1 MSLSKSVSIAKL
13 NARSRDIF
21 RTIVDAFL
29 EQGEPVGSRTIS
41 RRLETQLSPATI
53 RNVMADLQEL
63 GLLHAPHNSAG
74 RLPTDAGLRLFV
86 DGLMQVGDISEQE
99 RSEIEGHIGG
109 SGLTMNQALEQAST
123 ALAGLSSH
131 VGLVL
136 APKTNSAVTHLE
148 FVPLGD
154 GRALVVMVD
163 ATGQVENRVIDLP
176 MGLPASALTEASN
189 YLRARLAGKTLDHAR
204 KDIIQE
210 LADHRAQLDEL
221 TSSVIEGGLAVW
233 SGGEKGSLIV
243 KGQARLLDDVA
254 AVQDL
259 DRIRGLFDALER
271 KETMLR
277 LMDAADDGD
286 GVQIFIGAENA
297 LFNHS
302 GWSMVLAPYGGP
314 NAKVLGAIGVVG
326 PTSLNYARIIPM
338 VDYTARVIGRMLNGK
353 SEQGS

>member
-1 MSLSKSVSIAKL
+1 MSLSKSVSIAEL

-29 EQGEPVGSRTIS
+29 EQGEPIGSRTIS
-41 RRLETQLSPATI
+41 RRLETPLSPATI

-86 DGLMQVGDISEQE
+86 DGLMQVGDISENE

-136 APKTNSAVTHLE
+136 APKTTSAVTHLE

-163 ATGQVENRVIDLP
+163 ATGQVENRVINIP
-176 MGLPASALTEASN
+176 VGLPASALTEASN
-189 YLRARLAGKTLDHAR
+189 YLRARLAGKTLDNAR

-221 TSSVIEGGLAVW
+221 TSSVVAGGLAVW

-259 DRIRGLFDALER
+259 DRIKSLFDALER

-286 GVQIFIGAENA
+286 GVQIFIGAENS

-326 PTSLNYARIIPM
+326 PTRLNYARIIPM

>member
-1 MSLSKSVSIAKL
+1 MSLSKSVSIAEL

-29 EQGEPVGSRTIS
+29 EQGEPIGSRTIS
-41 RRLETQLSPATI
+41 RRLETPLSPATI

-136 APKTNSAVTHLE
+136 APKTTSAVTHLE

-163 ATGQVENRVIDLP
+163 ATGQVENRVINIP
-176 MGLPASALTEASN
+176 VGLPASALTEASN
-189 YLRARLAGKTLDHAR
+189 YLRARLAGKTLDNAR

-221 TSSVIEGGLAVW
+221 TSSVVEGGLAVW

-259 DRIRGLFDALER
+259 DRIKSLFDALER

-286 GVQIFIGAENA
+286 GVQIFIGAENS

-326 PTSLNYARIIPM
+326 PTRLNYARIIPM

>member
-1 MSLSKSVSIAKL
+1 MSLSKSVSIAEL

-29 EQGEPVGSRTIS
+29 EQGEPIGSRTIS
-41 RRLETQLSPATI
+41 RRLETPLSPATI

-86 DGLMQVGDISEQE
+86 DGLMQVGDISEKE

-136 APKTNSAVTHLE
+136 APKTTSAVTHLE

-163 ATGQVENRVIDLP
+163 ATGQVENRVINIP
-176 MGLPASALTEASN
+176 VGLPASALTEASN
-189 YLRARLAGKTLDHAR
+189 YLRARLAGKTLDNAR

-221 TSSVIEGGLAVW
+221 TSSVVAGGLAVW

-259 DRIRGLFDALER
+259 DRIKSLFDALER

-286 GVQIFIGAENA
+286 GVQIFIGAENS

-326 PTSLNYARIIPM
+326 PTRLNYARIIPM

>member
-1 MSLSKSVSIAKL
+1 MSLSKSVSIAEL

-29 EQGEPVGSRTIS
+29 EQGEPIGSRTIS
-41 RRLETQLSPATI
+41 RRLETPLSPATI

-136 APKTNSAVTHLE
+136 APKTTSAVTHLE

-163 ATGQVENRVIDLP
+163 ATGQVENRVINIP
-176 MGLPASALTEASN
+176 VGLPASALTEASN
-189 YLRARLAGKTLDHAR
+189 YLRARLAGKTLDNAR

-221 TSSVIEGGLAVW
+221 TSSVVAGGLAVW

-259 DRIRGLFDALER
+259 DRIKSLFDALER

-286 GVQIFIGAENA
+286 GVQIFIGAENS

-326 PTSLNYARIIPM
+326 PTRLNYARIIPM

>member
-1 MSLSKSVSIAKL
+1 
-13 NARSRDIF
+13 
-21 RTIVDAFL
+21 
-29 EQGEPVGSRTIS
+29 
-41 RRLETQLSPATI
+41 
-53 RNVMADLQEL
+53 
-63 GLLHAPHNSAG
+63 
-74 RLPTDAGLRLFV
+74 
-86 DGLMQVGDISEQE
+86 MQVGDISEQE

-136 APKTNSAVTHLE
+136 APKTTSAVTHLE

-163 ATGQVENRVIDLP
+163 ATGQVENRVINIP
-176 MGLPASALTEASN
+176 VGLPASALTEASN
-189 YLRARLAGKTLDHAR
+189 YLRARLAGKTLDNAR

-221 TSSVIEGGLAVW
+221 TSSVVAGGLAVW

-259 DRIRGLFDALER
+259 DRIKSLFDALER

-286 GVQIFIGAENA
+286 GVQIFIGAENS

-326 PTSLNYARIIPM
+326 PTRLNYARIIPM